1 MRREGLREREG
12 ERSMGMRAEGE
23 REREEI
29 AAVLEAGAS
38 LSSSSSSSS
47 FSPCQHFS
55 RGSEPAHT
63 HANMVS
69 YTHTHTH
76 TRKLKGLR
84 DTMAIVMI
92 LPSSV
97 QAGIILMVYSPSPFI
112 HFADMP
118 TNQAVHCGCTFSSV
132 SSLSEN

>member
-1 MRREGLREREG
+1 HTYTHTLTHTDTHTLTHTDTHART
-12 ERSMGMRAEGE
+12 
-23 REREEI
+23 
-29 AAVLEAGAS
+29 
-38 LSSSSSSSS
+38 
-47 FSPCQHFS
+47 
-55 RGSEPAHT
+55 HT
-63 HANMVS
+63 HT
-69 YTHTHTH
+69 YTHRHTHTH